1 MQGGCAL
8 YGHSCYGG
16 HGKRSEPQ
24 ISNDE
29 NQFSAN
35 PFRNDPN
42 KELRVNENIFFLYV
56 QDFKK

>member
-1 MQGGCAL
+1 MICVFNIFEKGGCAL

-24 ISNDE
+24 IANDE
-29 NQFSAN
+29 NQFSLN

-42 KELRVNENIFFLYV
+42 KELRVNFN
-56 QDFKK
+56 